1 MSGDRRAKEYLKR
14 RFEQNQEDCSVT
26 VLELLPQAV
35 DAIMKDLPVERITT
49 ELEKKKATKLARSGS
64 ITNSVIGDPSF
75 AGDSPSPSPA
85 PRNDDD
91 NQSLQSFASESFVMG
106 GYSVEGGEGPSS
118 SGRGS
123 MRSRGGG
130 GKSRTQLWN
139 EIKIKSI
146 TRAFT
151 LIYTLAL
158 LTILTRVQLNLLGR
172 KNYLSSVVSLSERE
186 DSPTIN
192 LVDNE
197 SASGRSYTQGV
208 DAEVNRQ
215 YLIFSWWF
223 LHRGWR
229 RVREKVEAAVK
240 EVFGQYTPRDS
251 FTLQQLHELTL
262 EVRRRIEID
271 DGSKWP
277 TTYLL
282 PKPHEERMVFS
293 EFGYVSPPTMPGL
306 EYTASP
312 ALRQMLDETS
322 DLLDSPVAG
331 VVVRTMLDSGF
342 GLLVEE
348 RVGSQVFRKQVPTA
362 VREQSSG
369 GEGGNAVPRIEVTD
383 SSGGEKSEVLVEGK
397 LSNVLAVM
405 KREAAMIGG
414 RAPNEYL
421 QGMELAKEL
430 EGFCALVYSN
440 FEEDVMTRDISS

>member
-1 MSGDRRAKEYLKR
+1 MFESVKNFVRRNRTNIVIGVGIAGGAYLYARSKVTEAKDRMSGDRRAKEYLKR

-35 DAIMKDLPVERITT
+35 DAIMKDLPVERITA

-64 ITNSVIGDPSF
+64 NSGSVKGDPSS
-75 AGDSPSPSPA
+75 AADSPSPSPA

-91 NQSLQSFASESFVMG
+91 NQSLQ
-106 GYSVEGGEGPSS
+106 
-118 SGRGS
+118 R
-123 MRSRGGG
+123 
-130 GKSRTQLWN
+130 KSRTQLWN

-186 DSPTIN
+186 ESPTIN
-192 LVDNE
+192 LVDTE
-197 SASGRSYTQGV
+197 SASGKSYTQGV

-251 FTLQQLHELTL
+251 FTLQQLHQLTL

-271 DGSKWP
+271 DGPKWP

-282 PKPHEERMVFS
+282 PKPHEERIVFY
-293 EFGYVSPPTMPGL
+293 EFGYVSPATMPGL

-331 VVVRTMLDSGF
+331 VVIRTMLDSGF

-348 RVGSQVFRKQVPTA
+348 RIGSQVFRKQAPVATA
-362 VREQSSG
+362 GVG
-369 GEGGNAVPRIEVTD
+369 GHSVGREGGSTVPRI
-383 SSGGEKSEVLVEGK
+383 EGK

-421 QGMELAKEL
+421 QACFYCVERLREL

-440 FEEDVMTRDISS
+440 FEEDVMSRGMSS

>member
-1 MSGDRRAKEYLKR
+1 
-14 RFEQNQEDCSVT
+14 
-26 VLELLPQAV
+26 
-35 DAIMKDLPVERITT
+35 MKDLPVERITA

-64 ITNSVIGDPSF
+64 VSNSVIGDPSS
-75 AGDSPSPSPA
+75 AADSPSPSPA

-118 SGRGS
+118 GGRGS

-192 LVDNE
+192 IVDE
-197 SASGRSYTQGV
+197 SASGKSYTQGV

-251 FTLQQLHELTL
+251 FTLQQLHQLTL

-271 DGSKWP
+271 DG
-277 TTYLL
+277 
-282 PKPHEERMVFS
+282 
-293 EFGYVSPPTMPGL
+293 
-306 EYTASP
+306 
-312 ALRQMLDETS
+312 
-322 DLLDSPVAG
+322 
-331 VVVRTMLDSGF
+331 
-342 GLLVEE
+342 
-348 RVGSQVFRKQVPTA
+348 
-362 VREQSSG
+362 
-369 GEGGNAVPRIEVTD
+369 
-383 SSGGEKSEVLVEGK
+383 
-397 LSNVLAVM
+397 
-405 KREAAMIGG
+405 
-414 RAPNEYL
+414 
-421 QGMELAKEL
+421 
-430 EGFCALVYSN
+430 
-440 FEEDVMTRDISS
+440 